1 MEKINKRA
9 VGFEVQLKVREASEG
24 GESRVI
30 EGYALKFGVRS
41 RLLLDWW
48 VGVYYEILEPGC
60 ITRETL
66 DACDI
71 MLTMFHDRQLILGR
85 SKNGVGTLHYEIDEI
100 GVKFWCEM
108 PKTVDGDKALE
119 LIARGDITGCSFIY
133 STDEKDSENA
143 VSYEK
148 TGEKTARALR
158 DYQKS
163 KGLHVNGV
171 ITDELLESLGVA
183 DQVSDAAKKEAKK
196 AEYTSDYSY
205 NTIARDADSYKG
217 TKVRFRGKVLQ
228 EGDAGSS
235 MRYIRLAV
243 DSDYDTVLF
252 VTYTSDQVPVRVLED
267 DILTIY
273 GTVAGNYSYETVM
286 GASITLPWVNSDMI
300 DTSEVDMG

>member
-24 GESRVI
+24 GESRII

-71 MLTMFHDRQLILGR
+71 ML
-85 SKNGVGTLHYEIDEI
+85 V

-148 TGEKTARALR
+148 TGEKTEDGEEILLR
-158 DYQKS
+158 
-163 KGLHVNGV
+163 HVKRIDNV
-171 ITDELLESLGVA
+171 YDFTITPKPAFEQTNVTKRELE
-183 DQVSDAAKKEAKK
+183 DAGIVFDDKPKTPQEPKTIDLAKKREA
-196 AEYTSDYSY
+196 
-205 NTIARDADSYKG
+205 
-217 TKVRFRGKVLQ
+217 
-228 EGDAGSS
+228 
-235 MRYIRLAV
+235 IREIRERI
-243 DSDYDTVLF
+243 SHTV
-252 VTYTSDQVPVRVLED
+252 
-267 DILTIY
+267 
-273 GTVAGNYSYETVM
+273 
-286 GASITLPWVNSDMI
+286 
-300 DTSEVDMG
+300 